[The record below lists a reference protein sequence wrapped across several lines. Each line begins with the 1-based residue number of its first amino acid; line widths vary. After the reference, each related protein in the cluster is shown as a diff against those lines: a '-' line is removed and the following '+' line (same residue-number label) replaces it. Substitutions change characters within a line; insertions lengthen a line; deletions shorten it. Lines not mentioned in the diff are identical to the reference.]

1 MSFFLTSTVS
11 MLVVLGIMVLVHEFG
26 HFAVAKLCG
35 VRVEVFSVGF
45 GKRLFGF
52 RRGDTDYRLSLLP
65 LGGYVRMSGE
75 SGPQTGSGMAYGL
88 DPDAKGKMP
97 PEFGPNSRA
106 TGDPGEFCNHPRWQ
120 RILIGLAGPVSNF
133 LLALLLMTGFY
144 MMHNEVEAFRSQ
156 PANIDFVSDHT
167 AAAAAGLKPGD
178 LITRFDGVGN
188 PTWEQV
194 SIRAAM
200 NVGQTIRVDVKRD
213 GQTISTQLTVP
224 NPPGSADFDFDTI
237 GFVPR
242 MQENPIRVRQIE
254 DGMPAAKAGLK
265 PGDEILS
272 VDGLTLHS
280 VDAMLAFLQ
289 QDNGKPI
296 QLTVLRDG
304 RTFQINLQPV
314 MADAGNGHPPVK
326 LYRIGFA
333 PILPPLKI
341 QQLPLPAALKQSVHF
356 NLRYS
361 GLIIEVL
368 HRMVTRRFAM
378 QDLSGPIGIARE
390 TGLAVEQP
398 GWQPLIG
405 LMSIISLNLGIFNLL
420 PIPILDGGVI
430 VLLLIEGVM
439 RRDLNQEF
447 KERIYQAAF
456 VVLLIFAAFVMFND
470 ISKLQVFS
478 KLKP

>member
-65 LGGYVRMSGE
+65 LGGYVKMSGE
-75 SGPQTGSGMAYGL
+75 APGEGT
-88 DPDAKGKMP
+88 
-97 PEFGPNSRA
+97 
-106 TGDPGEFCNHPRWQ
+106 TGDPGEFSAHPRWQ
-120 RILIGLAGPVSNF
+120 RILIGLAGPVCNF
-133 LLALLLMTGFY
+133 LLALFLMTGFY
-144 MMHNEVEAFRSQ
+144 MMHNEVEAFRSE
-156 PANIDFVSDHT
+156 PAKIDFVSPHT
-167 AAAAAGLKPGD
+167 AASDAGLQSGD
-178 LITRFDGVGN
+178 LMTRFDNVTN

-194 SIRAAM
+194 SIRAAL
-200 NVGQTIRVDVKRD
+200 NVGQTVPIEVQRD
-213 GQTISTQLTVP
+213 GQTVTVQLRVP
-224 NPPGSADFDFDTI
+224 NPHGTDDFDFDTV
-237 GFVPR
+237 GFVPK
-242 MQENPIRVRQIE
+242 MQNEPIRVRQIE
-254 DGMPAAKAGLK
+254 PGMPAAKAGLQA
-265 PGDEILS
+265 GDQILS
-272 VDGLTLHS
+272 VDGLSLHS

-289 QDNGKPI
+289 QGGGHPIHLTALRNG
-296 QLTVLRDG
+296 Q
-304 RTFQINLQPV
+304 NLQIELQPI
-314 MADAGNGHPPVK
+314 MADAGNGKK

-333 PILPPLKI
+333 PNLPPFKI
-341 QQLPLPAALKQSVHF
+341 QQLPLPEALHQSVHF

-361 GLIIEVL
+361 GLILEVL
-368 HRMVTRRFAM
+368 QRMVTRRFAV

-390 TGLAVEQP
+390 TGLAVQQP
-398 GWQPLIG
+398 GWQPIIG

-470 ISKLQVFS
+470 ISKLQVFT

>member
-11 MLVVLGIMVLVHEFG
+11 MLIVLGIMVLVHEFG

-65 LGGYVRMSGE
+65 LGGYVKMSGE
-75 SGPQTGSGMAYGL
+75 TGPQAGTGEYGL
-88 DPDAKGKMP
+88 SKD
-97 PEFGPNSRA
+97 SV
-106 TGDPGEFCNHPRWQ
+106 GDPGEFCSHPRWQ
-120 RILIGLAGPVSNF
+120 RILIGLAGPVANF

-156 PANIDFVSDHT
+156 AAIIDFVSDHT
-167 AAAAAGLKPGD
+167 AAAAAGLKAGD
-178 LITRFDGVGN
+178 LLTRFDSVAN

-194 SIRAAM
+194 SIRAAL
-200 NVGQTIRVDVKRD
+200 NAGQTVPVEVKRD
-213 GQTISTQLTVP
+213 GQLISSQLAVP
-224 NPPGSADFDFDTI
+224 NPHGNDDFDFDTV

-242 MQENPIRVRQIE
+242 MQDDPVRIRQIE
-254 DGMPAAKAGLK
+254 DGMPAARAGLR
-265 PGDEILS
+265 PGDQIVS
-272 VDGLTLHS
+272 VDGLSLHS
-280 VDAMLAFLQ
+280 TDALLAFLQ
-289 QDNGKPI
+289 PNGDRPI
-296 QLTVLRDG
+296 HLTTLRNG
-304 RTFQINLQPV
+304 QTMQIEMQPV
-314 MADAGNGHPPVK
+314 LADAGNRRR

-333 PILPPLKI
+333 TDPPPFKI
-341 QQLPLPAALKQSVHF
+341 QQLPLSQALHQSVHF

-368 HRMVTRRFAM
+368 QRMVTRRFAV
-378 QDLSGPIGIARE
+378 QDLSGPIGIARQ

-398 GWQPLIG
+398 GWQPIIG

>member
-1 MSFFLTSTVS
+1 

-65 LGGYVRMSGE
+65 LGGYVKMSGE
-75 SGPQTGSGMAYGL
+75 APGEPS
-88 DPDAKGKMP
+88 
-97 PEFGPNSRA
+97 
-106 TGDPGEFCNHPRWQ
+106 TGDPAEFNAHPRWQ
-120 RILIGLAGPVSNF
+120 RILIGLAGPVCNF

-156 PANIDFVSDHT
+156 AANIDFVSDHT

-178 LITRFDGVGN
+178 VITRFDNVN
-188 PTWEQV
+188 SPTWEQV
-194 SIRAAM
+194 SIRSAM
-200 NVGQTIRVDVKRD
+200 NVGQTIPVDVRRD
-213 GQTISTQLTVP
+213 GQTVTTQLTVP
-224 NPPGSADFDFDTI
+224 NPRGSDDFDFDTI

-242 MQENPIRVRQIE
+242 MQEEPIRVRQIE
-254 DGMPAAKAGLK
+254 AGMPAAKAGLQ
-265 PGDEILS
+265 PGDQILA
-272 VDGLTLHS
+272 VDGLSLHS

-289 QDNGKPI
+289 QDNGRPI
-296 QLTVLRDG
+296 QLTALRDG
-304 RTFQINLQPV
+304 KTFQIPLQPI
-314 MADAGNGHPPVK
+314 MADAGNGHK

-333 PILPPLKI
+333 PNLPPFKI
-341 QQLPLPAALKQSVHF
+341 QQLPLPEALKQSVHF

-361 GLIIEVL
+361 GLILEVL
-368 HRMVTRRFAM
+368 HRMVTRRFAV
-378 QDLSGPIGIARE
+378 QDLSGPIGIAKQ

-398 GWQPLIG
+398 GWQPIIG

-420 PIPILDGGVI
+420 PIPILDGGMI
-430 VLLLIEGVM
+430 ALLLIEGVM

-447 KERIYQAAF
+447 RERLYQAAF

-470 ISKLQVFS
+470 ISKLQVFT

>member
-1 MSFFLTSTVS
+1 

-52 RRGDTDYRLSLLP
+52 RHGDTDYRLSLLP
-65 LGGYVRMSGE
+65 LGGYVKMSGE
-75 SGPQTGSGMAYGL
+75 SPGEES
-88 DPDAKGKMP
+88 
-97 PEFGPNSRA
+97 
-106 TGDPGEFCNHPRWQ
+106 TGDPAEFNAHPRWQ

-156 PANIDFVSDHT
+156 AADIDFVSNHT

-178 LITRFDGVGN
+178 LITRFDNVSN

-200 NVGQTIRVDVKRD
+200 NVGQTIPIDVKRD
-213 GQTISTQLTVP
+213 GQAVSAQLTIP
-224 NPPGSADFDFDTI
+224 NPQGQDFDFDTI

-242 MQENPIRVRQIE
+242 MQQDPLRIHQIE
-254 DGMPAAKAGLK
+254 AGMPAAKAGMK
-265 PGDEILS
+265 AGDEIVS
-272 VDGLTLHS
+272 VDGLELHS
-280 VDAMLAFLQ
+280 VDALLAFLQ
-289 QDNGKPI
+289 QGNGRPVHVT
-296 QLTVLRDG
+296 TVRDG
-304 RTFQINLQPV
+304 HTSQLELQPV
-314 MADAGNGHPPVK
+314 MADAGNGHK
-326 LYRIGFA
+326 LYRVGFA
-333 PILPPLKI
+333 LNAPPFKI
-341 QQLPLPAALKQSVHF
+341 QQLPLPAALKQSIHF

-361 GLIIEVL
+361 GLILEVL
-368 HRMVTRRFAM
+368 RRMVTRHFAV

-398 GWQPLIG
+398 GWQPIIG

-470 ISKLQVFS
+470 ISKLQVFG

>member
-1 MSFFLTSTVS
+1 MSFFLTSTFS
-11 MLVVLGIMVLVHEFG
+11 MLIVLGIMVLVHEFG

-65 LGGYVRMSGE
+65 LGGYVKMSGE
-75 SGPQTGSGMAYGL
+75 SPS
-88 DPDAKGKMP
+88 
-97 PEFGPNSRA
+97 EES
-106 TGDPGEFCNHPRWQ
+106 TGDPAEFNAHPRWQ
-120 RILIGLAGPVSNF
+120 RILIGLAGPISNF

-156 PANIDFVSDHT
+156 AANIDFVSDHT

-178 LITRFDGVGN
+178 VLTRFDNVDN

-200 NVGQTIRVDVKRD
+200 NVGQTIPVDVKRN
-213 GQTISTQLTVP
+213 GQTVSTQLMVP
-224 NPPGSADFDFDTI
+224 SPRGSEDFDFDTI

-242 MQENPIRVRQIE
+242 MQQEPLTIRQIE
-254 DGMPAAKAGLK
+254 AGMPAAKAGLK
-265 PGDEILS
+265 AGDQILS
-272 VDGLTLHS
+272 VNGLTLHS
-280 VDAMLAFLQ
+280 VDALLAYLQ
-289 QDNGKPI
+289 QGNGRPI
-296 QLTVLRDG
+296 QLALLRG
-304 RTFQINLQPV
+304 GQTFEIALQPV
-314 MADAGNGHPPVK
+314 MADAGSGHK

-333 PILPPLKI
+333 LNAPPFKI
-341 QQLPLPAALKQSVHF
+341 QQLSMPAALKQSVHF

-361 GLIIEVL
+361 GLILEVL
-368 HRMVTRRFAM
+368 HRMVTRRFAV

-398 GWQPLIG
+398 GWQPIIG

>member
-1 MSFFLTSTVS
+1 MPFVVISILST
-11 MLVVLGIMVLVHEFG
+11 LIVLGIMVLVHEFG
-26 HFAVAKLCG
+26 HFAMAKLFR
-35 VRVEVFSVGF
+35 VKVEVFSIGF

-65 LGGYVRMSGE
+65 LGGYVKMSGE
-75 SGPQTGSGMAYGL
+75 SPGEAS
-88 DPDAKGKMP
+88 
-97 PEFGPNSRA
+97 
-106 TGDPGEFCNHPRWQ
+106 TGDPAEFNAHPRGQ
-120 RILIGLAGPVSNF
+120 RILIGLAGPVANF

-144 MMHNEVEAFRSQ
+144 MMHNEVEAFRSE

-167 AAAAAGLKPGD
+167 AAATAGLKAGD
-178 LITRFDGVGN
+178 LLTRFDGVEN

-194 SIRAAM
+194 SIRSAM
-200 NVGQTIRVDVKRD
+200 NVGQTIHLDVKRD
-213 GQTISTQLTVP
+213 GQVVNSLLAVP
-224 NPPGSADFDFDTI
+224 NPKGSDDFDFEAV

-242 MQENPIRVRQIE
+242 MQGDPIRVRQIE
-254 DGMPAAKAGLK
+254 PGMPAAKAGLQA
-265 PGDEILS
+265 GDQILS
-272 VDGLTLHS
+272 VNGLSLHS

-289 QDNGKPI
+289 EGNGKPI
-296 QLTVLRDG
+296 QLSVLRDG
-304 RTFQINLQPV
+304 KQFSIELQPV
-314 MADAGNGHPPVK
+314 MADAGNGHK

-333 PILPPLKI
+333 PNLPPFKI

-361 GLIIEVL
+361 GLILEVL
-368 HRMVTRRFAM
+368 HRMVTRRFAV

>member
-52 RRGDTDYRLSLLP
+52 RHGDTDYRLSLLP
-65 LGGYVRMSGE
+65 LGGYVRMAGE
-75 SGPQTGSGMAYGL
+75 SGPQTGS
-88 DPDAKGKMP
+88 
-97 PEFGPNSRA
+97 PEFGAGAEP
-106 TGDPGEFCNHPRWQ
+106 TGDPGEFCAHPRWQ
-120 RILIGLAGPVSNF
+120 RILIGLAGPVANF

-144 MMHNEVEAFRSQ
+144 MMHNEVEAFRAQ

-167 AAAAAGLKPGD
+167 AAATAGLKTGD
-178 LITRFDGVGN
+178 LITRFDNVTN

-194 SIRAAM
+194 SVRAAL
-200 NVGQTIRVDVKRD
+200 NVGQTIPVDVRRD
-213 GQTISTQLTVP
+213 GQTVSTQLMIPTP
-224 NPPGSADFDFDTI
+224 RGSDDFDFDTV

-242 MQENPIRVRQIE
+242 MQDDPVKVRQIE
-254 DGMPAAKAGLK
+254 AGMPAAKAGLK
-265 PGDEILS
+265 PGDQILS
-272 VDGLTLHS
+272 VNGLTLHS

-289 QDNGKPI
+289 QDNGRPI
-296 QLTVLRDG
+296 QLTALRDG
-304 RTFQINLQPV
+304 QTFQVELQPV
-314 MADAGNGHPPVK
+314 MADEPNGHR

-333 PILPPLKI
+333 PNLPPFKI
-341 QQLPLPAALKQSVHF
+341 QQLPLPEALHQSVRF

-361 GLIIEVL
+361 GLILEVL
-368 HRMVTRRFAM
+368 QRMVTRRFAV
-378 QDLSGPIGIARE
+378 QDLSGPIGIARQ
-390 TGLAVEQP
+390 TGLAVEEP
-398 GWQPLIG
+398 GWQPIIG

-470 ISKLQVFS
+470 ISKLQVFT

>member
-35 VRVEVFSVGF
+35 VRVEVFSIGF

-52 RRGDTDYRLSLLP
+52 RHGDTDYRLSLLP
-65 LGGYVRMSGE
+65 LGGYVKMSGE
-75 SGPQTGSGMAYGL
+75 QPGEES
-88 DPDAKGKMP
+88 
-97 PEFGPNSRA
+97 
-106 TGDPGEFCNHPRWQ
+106 TGDPAEFNAHPRWQ

-144 MMHNEVEAFRSQ
+144 MMHNEVEAFRAEA
-156 PANIDFVSDHT
+156 ANIDFVSDHT
-167 AAAAAGLKPGD
+167 AASTAGLKAGD
-178 LITRFDGVGN
+178 VITRFDNVTN

-194 SIRAAM
+194 SIRAAL
-200 NVGQTIRVDVKRD
+200 NVGQTIPVDVRRD
-213 GQTISTQLTVP
+213 GQTIPTELMIP
-224 NPPGSADFDFDTI
+224 NPHGSDDFDFDTV

-242 MQENPIRVRQIE
+242 MQDDPVRVRQIE
-254 DGMPAAKAGLK
+254 PGMPAAKAGLK
-265 PGDEILS
+265 PGDQILS
-272 VDGLTLHS
+272 VNGLTLHS

-289 QDNGKPI
+289 QDNGRPI
-296 QLTVLRDG
+296 QLTALRDG
-304 RTFQINLQPV
+304 HTFQVDLQPV
-314 MADAGNGHPPVK
+314 MADAGNGHK

-333 PILPPLKI
+333 PNLPPFKI
-341 QQLPLPAALKQSVHF
+341 QQLPLPQALRQSVHF

-361 GLIIEVL
+361 GLILEVL
-368 HRMVTRRFAM
+368 ERMVTRRFAV
-378 QDLSGPIGIARE
+378 QDLSGPIGIARQ
-390 TGLAVEQP
+390 TGLAVEEP
-398 GWQPLIG
+398 GWQPIIG

-470 ISKLQVFS
+470 ISKLQVFT

>member
-1 MSFFLTSTVS
+1 

-65 LGGYVRMSGE
+65 LGGYVKMSGE
-75 SGPQTGSGMAYGL
+75 APGEAS
-88 DPDAKGKMP
+88 
-97 PEFGPNSRA
+97 
-106 TGDPGEFCNHPRWQ
+106 TGDPAEFNAHPRWQ
-120 RILIGLAGPVSNF
+120 RVLIGLAGPVSNF

-156 PANIDFVSDHT
+156 AANIDFISDHT
-167 AAAAAGLKPGD
+167 AASNAGLKSGD
-178 LITRFDGVGN
+178 LITRFDSVKN

-194 SIRAAM
+194 SIRSAM
-200 NVGQTIRVDVKRD
+200 NVGQIIPVDVQRD
-213 GQTISTQLTVP
+213 GQTVSTQLVVP
-224 NPPGSADFDFDTI
+224 NPTGSDDFDFDTI

-242 MQENPIRVRQIE
+242 MQEDPIRVRQIE
-254 DGMPAAKAGLK
+254 AGMPAAKAGLQA
-265 PGDEILS
+265 GDQILS
-272 VDGLTLHS
+272 VDGMMLHS

-289 QDNGKPI
+289 QDNGRPI
-296 QLTVLRDG
+296 QLTALRDG
-304 RTFQINLQPV
+304 KTFQLTLQPI
-314 MADAGNGHPPVK
+314 MADAGNGRK

-333 PILPPLKI
+333 PNLPPFKI
-341 QQLPLPAALKQSVHF
+341 QQLPLPEALKQSVHF

-361 GLIIEVL
+361 GLILEVL
-368 HRMVTRRFAM
+368 HRMITRRFAV
-378 QDLSGPIGIARE
+378 QDLSGPIGIAKQ

-398 GWQPLIG
+398 GWQPIIG

-420 PIPILDGGVI
+420 PIPILDGGMI
-430 VLLLIEGVM
+430 ALLLIEGIM

-447 KERIYQAAF
+447 RERLYQAAF

>member
-52 RRGDTDYRLSLLP
+52 RHGDTDYRLSLLP

-75 SGPQTGSGMAYGL
+75 
-88 DPDAKGKMP
+88 MP
-97 PEFGPNSRA
+97 GEAS
-106 TGDPGEFCNHPRWQ
+106 TGDPGEFSAHPRWQ

-156 PANIDFVSDHT
+156 PAHIDFVSDHT
-167 AAAAAGLKPGD
+167 AAATAGLKAGD
-178 LITRFDGVGN
+178 LITRFDNVNN
-188 PTWEQV
+188 PTWEQL
-194 SIRAAM
+194 SLRAAL
-200 NVGQTIRVDVKRD
+200 NAGQTVPVDVHRD
-213 GQTISTQLTVP
+213 GQTITTQLAVP
-224 NPPGSADFDFDTI
+224 NPHGSDEFDFDTI

-242 MQENPIRVRQIE
+242 MQQDPIRVRQIE
-254 DGMPAAKAGLK
+254 PGMPAAKAGLK
-265 PGDEILS
+265 AGDQILS
-272 VDGLTLHS
+272 VNGLELHS

-289 QDNGKPI
+289 QDSGRPI
-296 QLTVLRDG
+296 QLTALRDG
-304 RTFQINLQPV
+304 QTSQIELQPV
-314 MADAGNGHPPVK
+314 MADEPNGHK

-333 PILPPLKI
+333 PNLPPFKI
-341 QQLPLPAALKQSVHF
+341 QQLPLPAALDQSVRF

-361 GLIIEVL
+361 GLILEVL
-368 HRMVTRRFAM
+368 HRMVTRRFAV

-398 GWQPLIG
+398 GWQPIIG

-447 KERIYQAAF
+447 RERLYQAAF

>member
-65 LGGYVRMSGE
+65 LGGYVKMSGE
-75 SGPQTGSGMAYGL
+75 APGEGT
-88 DPDAKGKMP
+88 
-97 PEFGPNSRA
+97 
-106 TGDPGEFCNHPRWQ
+106 TGDPGEFSAHPRWQ
-120 RILIGLAGPVSNF
+120 RILIGLAGPVCNF

-144 MMHNEVEAFRSQ
+144 MMHNLVEAFRSQ
-156 PANIDFVSDHT
+156 PASIDFVADHT
-167 AAAAAGLKPGD
+167 AAAAAGLRAGD
-178 LITRFDGVGN
+178 LLTRFDNVIN

-194 SIRAAM
+194 SIRAAI
-200 NVGQTIRVDVKRD
+200 NVGQTIPVDVRRD
-213 GQTISTQLTVP
+213 GQTVSTQLSVP
-224 NPPGSADFDFDTI
+224 NPTGSDEFDFDTV
-237 GFVPR
+237 GFVPK
-242 MQENPIRVRQIE
+242 MQDGPIRINQIE
-254 DGMPAAKAGLK
+254 ANMPAAKAGLK
-265 PGDEILS
+265 VGDQILS
-272 VDGLTLHS
+272 VDGLALHS
-280 VDAMLAFLQ
+280 VDSMLAFSQ
-289 QDNGKPI
+289 QDKGKPI

-304 RTFQINLQPV
+304 NTFQIEVQPV
-314 MADAGNGHPPVK
+314 MADAGSGHK
-326 LYRIGFA
+326 LYRIGFGFQS
-333 PILPPLKI
+333 PPFKI
-341 QQLPLPAALKQSVHF
+341 QQLSLPQALHQSVHF

-361 GLIIEVL
+361 GLILEVL
-368 HRMVTRRFAM
+368 QRMVTRRFAV
-378 QDLSGPIGIARE
+378 QDLSGPIGIARQ
-390 TGLAVEQP
+390 TGLAVQEP
-398 GWQPLIG
+398 GWQPIIG

-470 ISKLQVFS
+470 ISKLQVFG

>member
-52 RRGDTDYRLSLLP
+52 RHGDTDYRLSLLP
-65 LGGYVRMSGE
+65 LGGYVRMAGE
-75 SGPQTGSGMAYGL
+75 SGPQTGS
-88 DPDAKGKMP
+88 
-97 PEFGPNSRA
+97 PEFGLNAGA
-106 TGDPGEFCNHPRWQ
+106 TGDPGEFCSHPRWQ

-144 MMHNEVEAFRSQ
+144 MMHNEVEAFRSE
-156 PANIDFVSDHT
+156 PANIDFVSDHS
-167 AAAAAGLKPGD
+167 AAAAAGIKAGD
-178 LITRFDGVGN
+178 LITRFDGVTN
-188 PTWEQV
+188 PSWEQV
-194 SIRAAM
+194 SIRSAM
-200 NVGQTIRVDVKRD
+200 NVGQTIPVDVKRSGKTVD
-213 GQTISTQLTVP
+213 TLLTVP
-224 NPPGSADFDFDTI
+224 NPRGGDDFDFDTV
-237 GFVPR
+237 GFVPK
-242 MQENPIRVRQIE
+242 MQEDPIRVRQIE
-254 DGMPAAKAGLK
+254 AGMPAAKAGLK
-265 PGDEILS
+265 AGDEILS

-289 QDNGKPI
+289 QGNGKPI
-296 QLTVLRDG
+296 QLTALRDG
-304 RTFQINLQPV
+304 QTFQVDLQPV
-314 MADAGNGHPPVK
+314 LADAGSGHK

-333 PILPPLKI
+333 PNLPPFKI
-341 QQLPLPAALKQSVHF
+341 QQLSLPAALHQSVKF

-361 GLIIEVL
+361 GLILEVL
-368 HRMVTRRFAM
+368 HRMVTRRFAV

-398 GWQPLIG
+398 GWQPIIG

>member
-1 MSFFLTSTVS
+1 

-35 VRVEVFSVGF
+35 VRVEVFSIGF

-52 RRGDTDYRLSLLP
+52 RHGDTDYRLSLLP

-75 SGPQTGSGMAYGL
+75 AGPQTGSV
-88 DPDAKGKMP
+88 
-97 PEFGPNSRA
+97 EFGPNSQA
-106 TGDPGEFCNHPRWQ
+106 TGDPGDFNTHPRWQ
-120 RILIGLAGPVSNF
+120 RVLISLAGPISNF
-133 LLALLLMTGFY
+133 LLALALMTGFY
-144 MMHNEVEAFRSQ
+144 MMHNGVETYRSDA
-156 PANIDFVSDHT
+156 ANIDFVSDHT
-167 AAAAAGLKPGD
+167 AASAAGLKAGD
-178 LITRFDGVGN
+178 LITRFDGVTN

-200 NVGQTIRVDVKRD
+200 NVGQTIPVDVKRD
-213 GQTISTQLTVP
+213 GQTVNTELTVP
-224 NPPGSADFDFDTI
+224 NPHGSDDFDFDTV

-242 MQENPIRVRQIE
+242 MQSDPLRIRQIE
-254 DGMPAAKAGLK
+254 SGMPAAKAGLK
-265 PGDEILS
+265 AGDQILS
-272 VDGLTLHS
+272 VDGLPLHS
-280 VDAMLAFLQ
+280 VYALLAFLQ
-289 QDNGKPI
+289 QGNGHPI
-296 QLTVLRDG
+296 QLKALRDG
-304 RTFQINLQPV
+304 QAFQVDLQPV
-314 MADAGNGHPPVK
+314 MADAGTGHK

-333 PILPPLKI
+333 PNAPPFKI
-341 QQLPLPAALKQSVHF
+341 QQLPLPEAVHQSVKF
-356 NLRYS
+356 NLHYS
-361 GLIIEVL
+361 GLILEVL
-368 HRMVTRRFAM
+368 QRMVTRHFAV
-378 QDLSGPIGIARE
+378 QDLSGPIGIARQ

-398 GWQPLIG
+398 GWQPIIG

>member
-1 MSFFLTSTVS
+1 

-65 LGGYVRMSGE
+65 LGGYVKMSGE
-75 SGPQTGSGMAYGL
+75 APGEPS
-88 DPDAKGKMP
+88 
-97 PEFGPNSRA
+97 
-106 TGDPGEFCNHPRWQ
+106 TGDPAEFNAHPRWQ
-120 RILIGLAGPVSNF
+120 RILIGLAGPVCNF

-156 PANIDFVSDHT
+156 AANIDFVSDHT

-178 LITRFDGVGN
+178 VITRFDNVN
-188 PTWEQV
+188 SPTWEQV
-194 SIRAAM
+194 SIRSAM
-200 NVGQTIRVDVKRD
+200 NVGQTIPVDVRRD
-213 GQTISTQLTVP
+213 GQTVSTQLTVP
-224 NPPGSADFDFDTI
+224 NPRGSDDFDFDTI

-242 MQENPIRVRQIE
+242 MQEEPIRVRQIE
-254 DGMPAAKAGLK
+254 AGMPAAKAGLQ
-265 PGDEILS
+265 PGDQILA
-272 VDGLTLHS
+272 VDGLSLHS

-289 QDNGKPI
+289 QDNGRPI
-296 QLTVLRDG
+296 QLTALRDG
-304 RTFQINLQPV
+304 KTFQIPLQPI
-314 MADAGNGHPPVK
+314 MADAGNGHK

-333 PILPPLKI
+333 PNLPPFKI
-341 QQLPLPAALKQSVHF
+341 QQLPLPEAVKQSVHF

-361 GLIIEVL
+361 GLILEVL
-368 HRMVTRRFAM
+368 HRMVTRRFAV
-378 QDLSGPIGIARE
+378 QDLSGPIGIAKQ

-398 GWQPLIG
+398 GWQPIIG

-420 PIPILDGGVI
+420 PIPILDGGMI
-430 VLLLIEGVM
+430 ALLLIEGVM

-447 KERIYQAAF
+447 RERLYQAAF

-470 ISKLQVFS
+470 ISKLQVFT

>member
-35 VRVEVFSVGF
+35 VRVEVFSIGF

-65 LGGYVRMSGE
+65 LGGYVKMSGE
-75 SGPQTGSGMAYGL
+75 SPGEVS
-88 DPDAKGKMP
+88 
-97 PEFGPNSRA
+97 
-106 TGDPGEFCNHPRWQ
+106 TGDPAEFNAHPRWQ
-120 RILIGLAGPVSNF
+120 CMLIGLAGPVSNF

-156 PANIDFVSDHT
+156 LANIDFVSDHT

-178 LITRFDGVGN
+178 LITRFDSVTN

-194 SIRAAM
+194 SIRSAM
-200 NVGQTIRVDVKRD
+200 NVAQTIPVDVKRD
-213 GQTISTQLTVP
+213 GQIVSTQMTIP
-224 NPPGSADFDFDTI
+224 QPRGGDDFDFDTV

-242 MQENPIRVRQIE
+242 MQEDPIRVRQIE
-254 DGMPAAKAGLK
+254 AGMPAAKAGLK
-265 PGDEILS
+265 AGDQILS

-289 QDNGKPI
+289 QGNGRPI
-296 QLTVLRDG
+296 QLSALRDG
-304 RTFQINLQPV
+304 KTFQVELQPI
-314 MADAGNGHPPVK
+314 MADEPDGRK

-333 PILPPLKI
+333 PNLPPFKI
-341 QQLPLPAALKQSVHF
+341 QQLPLPAALKQSVRF

-368 HRMVTRRFAM
+368 QRMVTRRFAV

-390 TGLAVEQP
+390 TGLAVQQP
-398 GWQPLIG
+398 GWQPIIG

-430 VLLLIEGVM
+430 ALLLIEGVM
-439 RRDLNQEF
+439 RRDLNPEF
-447 KERIYQAAF
+447 RERIYQAAF

>member
-35 VRVEVFSVGF
+35 VRVEVFSIGF

-65 LGGYVRMSGE
+65 LGGYVKMSGE
-75 SGPQTGSGMAYGL
+75 TPGEAS
-88 DPDAKGKMP
+88 
-97 PEFGPNSRA
+97 
-106 TGDPGEFCNHPRWQ
+106 TGDPAEFNAHPRWQ

-133 LLALLLMTGFY
+133 MLALLLMTGFY

-156 PANIDFVSDHT
+156 AANIDFVSDHT
-167 AAAAAGLKPGD
+167 AAANAGLKPGD
-178 LITRFDGVGN
+178 VITRFDNVYN

-194 SIRAAM
+194 SIRSAM
-200 NVGQTIRVDVKRD
+200 NVGQMIPVDVRRD
-213 GQTISTQLTVP
+213 GQTVSTQLVVP
-224 NPPGSADFDFDTI
+224 NPPGSDDFDFDTI

-242 MQENPIRVRQIE
+242 MQEDSIRVRQIE
-254 DGMPAAKAGLK
+254 AGMPAAKAGLQA
-265 PGDEILS
+265 GDQILS
-272 VDGLTLHS
+272 VDGMKLHS

-289 QDNGKPI
+289 QGNGRPI
-296 QLTVLRDG
+296 QLTALRNG
-304 RTFQINLQPV
+304 KTFQITLQPI
-314 MADAGNGHPPVK
+314 MADAGNGRK

-333 PILPPLKI
+333 PNLPPFKI
-341 QQLPLPAALKQSVHF
+341 QQLPLPEALKQSVHF

-361 GLIIEVL
+361 GLILEVL
-368 HRMVTRRFAM
+368 HRMVTRRFAV
-378 QDLSGPIGIARE
+378 QDLSGPIGIAKQ

-398 GWQPLIG
+398 GWQPIIG

-430 VLLLIEGVM
+430 VLLLIEGIM

>member
-35 VRVEVFSVGF
+35 VRVEVFSIGF

-65 LGGYVRMSGE
+65 LGGYVKMSGE
-75 SGPQTGSGMAYGL
+75 SPGEVS
-88 DPDAKGKMP
+88 
-97 PEFGPNSRA
+97 
-106 TGDPGEFCNHPRWQ
+106 TGDPAEFNAHPRWQ
-120 RILIGLAGPVSNF
+120 RMLIGLAGPVSNF

-178 LITRFDGVGN
+178 LITRFDSVTN

-194 SIRAAM
+194 SIRSAM
-200 NVGQTIRVDVKRD
+200 NVAQTIPVDVKRD
-213 GQTISTQLTVP
+213 GQIVSTQMTIP
-224 NPPGSADFDFDTI
+224 QPRGGDDFDFDTV

-242 MQENPIRVRQIE
+242 MQEDPIRVRQIE
-254 DGMPAAKAGLK
+254 AGMPAAKAGLK
-265 PGDEILS
+265 AGDQILS

-289 QDNGKPI
+289 QGNGRPI
-296 QLTVLRDG
+296 QLSALRDG
-304 RTFQINLQPV
+304 KTFQVELQPI
-314 MADAGNGHPPVK
+314 MADEPDGRK

-333 PILPPLKI
+333 PNLPPFKI
-341 QQLPLPAALKQSVHF
+341 QQLPLPAALKQSVRF

-368 HRMVTRRFAM
+368 QRMVTRRFAV

-390 TGLAVEQP
+390 TGLAVQQP
-398 GWQPLIG
+398 GWQPIIG

-430 VLLLIEGVM
+430 ALLLIEGVM
-439 RRDLNQEF
+439 RRDLNPEF
-447 KERIYQAAF
+447 RERIYQAAF

>member
-1 MSFFLTSTVS
+1 

-65 LGGYVRMSGE
+65 LGGYVKMSGE
-75 SGPQTGSGMAYGL
+75 APGEPS
-88 DPDAKGKMP
+88 
-97 PEFGPNSRA
+97 
-106 TGDPGEFCNHPRWQ
+106 TGDPAEFNAHPRWQ
-120 RILIGLAGPVSNF
+120 RILIGLAGPVCNF

-167 AAAAAGLKPGD
+167 AAANAGLKPGD
-178 LITRFDGVGN
+178 VITRFDNVNN

-194 SIRAAM
+194 SIRSAM
-200 NVGQTIRVDVKRD
+200 NVGQTIPVDVKRD
-213 GQTISTQLTVP
+213 GQTVTTQLAVP
-224 NPPGSADFDFDTI
+224 NPRGSDDFDFDTI

-242 MQENPIRVRQIE
+242 MQEDPIRVRQIE
-254 DGMPAAKAGLK
+254 PGMPAAKAGLK
-265 PGDEILS
+265 AGDQILA
-272 VDGLTLHS
+272 VDGLALHS
-280 VDAMLAFLQ
+280 VDAMLSFLQ
-289 QDNGKPI
+289 QGNGRPI
-296 QLTVLRDG
+296 QLTALRDG
-304 RTFQINLQPV
+304 KTFQIPLQPV
-314 MADAGNGHPPVK
+314 MADEPNGHK

-333 PILPPLKI
+333 PNLPPFKI
-341 QQLPLPAALKQSVHF
+341 QQLPLPEALKQSVHF

-361 GLIIEVL
+361 GLILEVL
-368 HRMVTRRFAM
+368 HRMVTRRFAV
-378 QDLSGPIGIARE
+378 QDLSGPIGIAKQ

-398 GWQPLIG
+398 GWQPIIG

-420 PIPILDGGVI
+420 PIPILDGGMI
-430 VLLLIEGVM
+430 ALLLIEGVM

-447 KERIYQAAF
+447 RERLYQAAF

-470 ISKLQVFS
+470 ISKLQVFT

>member
-35 VRVEVFSVGF
+35 VRVEVFSIGF

-65 LGGYVRMSGE
+65 LGGYVKMSGE
-75 SGPQTGSGMAYGL
+75 SPGETP
-88 DPDAKGKMP
+88 
-97 PEFGPNSRA
+97 
-106 TGDPGEFCNHPRWQ
+106 TGDPAEFSAHPRWQ

-156 PANIDFVSDHT
+156 PASVDFVSDHT
-167 AAAAAGLKPGD
+167 AASDAGLKAGD
-178 LITRFDGVGN
+178 LITRFDSVNN

-200 NVGQTIRVDVKRD
+200 NVGQMVPVEIKRD
-213 GQTISTQLTVP
+213 GQTVSTLMMVP
-224 NPPGSADFDFDTI
+224 NPRGSDDFDFDTI

-242 MQENPIRVRQIE
+242 MQDEPIRIRQIE
-254 DGMPAAKAGLK
+254 ANMPAAKAGLK
-265 PGDEILS
+265 PGDQILS

-289 QDNGKPI
+289 QDHGRPI

-304 RTFQINLQPV
+304 KTFPVELQPV
-314 MADAGNGHPPVK
+314 LADASNGQTASPVK

-333 PILPPLKI
+333 PNLPPFKI
-341 QQLPLPAALKQSVHF
+341 QQLPLPEALKQSVHF

-361 GLIIEVL
+361 GLILEVL
-368 HRMVTRRFAM
+368 HRMVTHRFAV
-378 QDLSGPIGIARE
+378 QDLSGPIGIAKQ

-398 GWQPLIG
+398 GWQPIIG

-430 VLLLIEGVM
+430 ALLLIEGVM
-439 RRDLNQEF
+439 RRDLNPEF
-447 KERIYQAAF
+447 RERIYQAAF

>member
-52 RRGDTDYRLSLLP
+52 RHGDTDYRLSLLP

-75 SGPQTGSGMAYGL
+75 TPGEES
-88 DPDAKGKMP
+88 
-97 PEFGPNSRA
+97 
-106 TGDPGEFCNHPRWQ
+106 TGDPGEFSAHPRWQ

-144 MMHNEVEAFRSQ
+144 MMHNEVEAFRGQ
-156 PANIDFVSDHT
+156 AANIDFVSDHT
-167 AAAAAGLKPGD
+167 AAATAGLKAGD
-178 LITRFDGVGN
+178 VMTRFDNVVN

-194 SIRAAM
+194 SIRAAL
-200 NVGQTIRVDVKRD
+200 NVGQTIPVDVRRD
-213 GQTISTQLTVP
+213 GQTISTQLTIP
-224 NPPGSADFDFDTI
+224 TPRGSDDFDFDTV

-242 MQENPIRVRQIE
+242 MQDGPVGIRQIE
-254 DGMPAAKAGLK
+254 PGMPAAKAGLK
-265 PGDEILS
+265 VGDQILS
-272 VDGLTLHS
+272 FDGVALHS
-280 VDAMLAFLQ
+280 IDAMLAFQQ
-289 QDNGKPI
+289 QDSGRPI
-296 QLTVLRDG
+296 QLVALRNG
-304 RTFQINLQPV
+304 QSFQIELQPI
-314 MADAGNGHPPVK
+314 MADEPNGHK
-326 LYRIGFA
+326 LYRIGITPNQA
-333 PILPPLKI
+333 PFKI
-341 QQLPLPAALKQSVHF
+341 QQLPFPQAFHQSVRF

-361 GLIIEVL
+361 GLILEVL
-368 HRMVTRRFAM
+368 QRMVTRRFAV
-378 QDLSGPIGIARE
+378 QDLSGPIGIARQ
-390 TGLAVEQP
+390 TGQAMEEP
-398 GWQPLIG
+398 GWQPIIG

-470 ISKLQVFS
+470 ISKLQVFT